1 MRGSHGSKF
10 AAAVAIVALA
20 GAMMVP
26 ATAEAQSAKEKFN
39 RGFSNLALGFLEVP
53 GTIKEEA
60 AASNPVQGLVVG
72 LIKGS
77 FRFLRREV
85 VGVYEIITFPAAVP
99 AGYEKIVEP
108 EYPWEYFE

>member
-1 MRGSHGSKF
+1 MRGSKWVS
-10 AAAVAIVALA
+10 AAAVAALV
-20 GAMMVP
+20 GAMVVP
-26 ATAEAQSAKEKFN
+26 ATAEAQSARQKFN
-39 RGFSNLALGFLEVP
+39 RGFSNVVLGWVELP

-77 FRFLRREV
+77 YRTVRRTA

-99 AGYEKIVEP
+99 AGYEKIVDP
-108 EYPWEYFE
+108 EYPWQYFE

>member
-1 MRGSHGSKF
+1 MRGSKLVS
-10 AAAVAIVALA
+10 AVAVVALA

-26 ATAEAQSAKEKFN
+26 SMAEAQDAKTKFN
-39 RGFSNLALGFLEVP
+39 RGFSNLALGFIEIP

-77 FRFLRREV
+77 FRFVRREV
-85 VGVYEIITFPAAVP
+85 VGAYEIITFPAAVP
-99 AGYEKIVEP
+99 SGYEKIVDP
-108 EYPWEYFE
+108 EYPWQYFE